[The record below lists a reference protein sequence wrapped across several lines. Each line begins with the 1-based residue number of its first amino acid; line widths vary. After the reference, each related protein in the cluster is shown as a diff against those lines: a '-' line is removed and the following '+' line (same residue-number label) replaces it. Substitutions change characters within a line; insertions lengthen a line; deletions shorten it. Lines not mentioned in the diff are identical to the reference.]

1 MSEFPQ
7 NDRITR
13 FYEAFRALDADT
25 MQAAYAPDASFDD
38 EAFSL
43 RGRDEIGAMWRM
55 LCTAVKDKGR
65 ADWRLEFS
73 GIDCDDE
80 VGIAHWEPTYRF
92 SATGRIVHNIIDAQ
106 FEFNR
111 DGLIQRHRDRF
122 DFWRWSKQALGTP
135 GLLLG
140 WTPFL
145 RNKVRAQAAA
155 NLAKYRAAQAELRTS
170 STK

>member
-7 NDRITR
+7 NDRMNR

-25 MQAAYAPDASFDD
+25 MQAAYAPAAVFDD

-43 RGRDEIGAMWRM
+43 RGREEIGAMWRM

-65 ADWRLEFS
+65 ADWKLEFS

-80 VGIAHWEPTYRF
+80 VGVAHWEAHYRF
-92 SATGRIVHNIIDAQ
+92 SATGRLVHNIIEA
-106 FEFNR
+106 EFAFDKN
-111 DGLIQRHRDRF
+111 GLITRHRDRF
-122 DFWRWSKQALGTP
+122 DFWRWSRQALGTP

-140 WTPFL
+140 WSPFL
-145 RNKVRAQAAA
+145 RNKVRTQAAA
-155 NLAKYRAAQAELRTS
+155 NLAKFRA
-170 STK
+170 KG